1 MPKRRPTQDPLFVF
15 SPGSC
20 QLLKRQPEHGYVE
33 HWGVSLCWALTPQG
47 IILATNVCTSA
58 VKKAIIDCA
67 ASQANSPYI
76 A

>member
-1 MPKRRPTQDPLFVF
+1 MPKRRPTLDPLF
-15 SPGSC
+15 SQDSG
-20 QLLKRQPEHGYVE
+20 QLLKGQPEHRYVE
-33 HWGVSLCWALTPQG
+33 HWGVCLCWALTPQG